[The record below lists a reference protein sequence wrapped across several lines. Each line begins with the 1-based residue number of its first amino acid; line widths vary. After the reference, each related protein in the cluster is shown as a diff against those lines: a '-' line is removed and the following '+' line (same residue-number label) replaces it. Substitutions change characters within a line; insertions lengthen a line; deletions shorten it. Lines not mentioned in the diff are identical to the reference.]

1 MRYGYKAKY
10 SESVLKILKSPEKS
24 RALADAIVQ
33 IRRDPTRRTVELNGN
48 IISTDPHP
56 VARRQGG

>member
-24 RALADAIVQ
+24 RDLADAIVR
-33 IRRDPTRRTVELNGN
+33 IRRDPKMRKAELNGS
-48 IISTDPHP
+48 IVSTDPRP